1 MVPKKT
7 SERSSHP
14 RGVDVK
20 HAAVILLHGTSIII
34 QEAPPFCPRWN
45 VWSAWAFT
53 GQKQEKFSAVRGNR
67 WGSLSPAGESI
78 GQVVTPSRK
87 HIQDVQS
94 PSQHKGT
101 LLILPG
107 SQTPSSSGRGL
118 VFFPPR
124 NHRSHWTRGLRDIVT
139 KPQDLQPLSGPRT
152 QIVTVVD
159 AWGISTEANNTSRD
173 KARHRN
179 EHCRHPPPTVPFR
192 SFAFP
197 PNSSTIC
204 SQISNEYMLIHP
216 RDQVLRA
223 TALIELTLLL

>member
-1 MVPKKT
+1 MMVPKKT

-34 QEAPPFCPRWN
+34 QEAPPFCLRWN

-118 VFFPPR
+118 VFFPRMEP
-124 NHRSHWTRGLRDIVT
+124 SL
-139 KPQDLQPLSGPRT
+139 PLDMR
-152 QIVTVVD
+152 I
-159 AWGISTEANNTSRD
+159 E
-173 KARHRN
+173 RHR
-179 EHCRHPPPTVPFR
+179 HQASGFT
-192 SFAFP
+192 
-197 PNSSTIC
+197 
-204 SQISNEYMLIHP
+204 
-216 RDQVLRA
+216 
-223 TALIELTLLL
+223 TALRLKDSDCDCSGRLGHLH